1 MTMLGDMKGNGWSV
15 VVVLVV
21 LLLWLALGHT
31 GGSDNAR
38 TLQVRSIERSVID
51 EGDDYN
57 DPESTEQPSDSDKRN
72 SSNTELNFEYT
83 QDVD

>member
-31 GGSDNAR
+31 GGSDNA
-38 TLQVRSIERSVID
+38 SEID
-51 EGDDYN
+51 REIC
-57 DPESTEQPSDSDKRN
+57 TAPSAKAGVN
-72 SSNTELNFEYT
+72 KA
-83 QDVD
+83 